1 MHRNST
7 RGDLLQ
13 RKKRE
18 EGVNQSAMI
27 DRKAVKS
34 LCLKGYRCLTV
45 RAIWSKFKVVK
56 EV

>member
-27 DRKAVKS
+27 DIKAVKS
-34 LCLKGYRCLTV
+34 LCLKGCRCLTV

>member
-13 RKKRE
+13 RRKKE

-27 DRKAVKS
+27 DKKAVES
-34 LCLKGYRCLTV
+34 LCLKRYRSLTV
-45 RAIWSKFKVVK
+45 CVLWSKFKVVK